1 MSDGFRVDLG
11 ALENAA
17 AGINTTLNDLKARRI
32 DDLDGRRADFG
43 HAHLADTVADF
54 CDRWEVG
61 VEHLA
66 MDSQEIAARLSRC
79 VQDYLKVDKAAK
91 GRMDGILERRSGPDP
106 AADR

>member
-17 AGINTTLNDLKARRI
+17 AGINTTLNDLKARKI
-32 DDLDGRRADFG
+32 DDLDGRKADYG

-54 CDRWEVG
+54 CNRWEIG

-66 MDSQEIAARLSRC
+66 TDAQEIAARLSQS
-79 VQDYLKVDKAAK
+79 VQDYLTVDKAAK
-91 GRMDGILERRSGPDP
+91 GRMEGILERRSGPDP
-106 AADR
+106 AAD

>member
-17 AGINTTLNDLKARRI
+17 AGINTTLNDLKAQKI

-43 HAHLADTVADF
+43 HAYLADIVADF
-54 CDRWEVG
+54 CDRWEIG

-66 MDSQEIAARLSRC
+66 TDGQEIAARLSQS
-79 VQDYLKVDKAAK
+79 VQDYLNIDRTAK
-91 GRMDGILERRSGPDP
+91 GRMDGILERRSGSDP
-106 AADR
+106 AAD